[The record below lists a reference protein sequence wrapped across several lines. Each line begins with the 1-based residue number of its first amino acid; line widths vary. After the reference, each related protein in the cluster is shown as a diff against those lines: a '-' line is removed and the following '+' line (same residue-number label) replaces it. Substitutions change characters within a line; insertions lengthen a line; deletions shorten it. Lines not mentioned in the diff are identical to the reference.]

1 MDSCEKISN
10 SITAAKELIENE
22 TRSLAALH
30 KAKQLEKELHKS
42 GKLFRIP
49 TMNGIIETTC
59 PKKYIEYNNQFK
71 IKLKMRTV
79 TVEVPEGHI
88 GKNRERRKYD
98 NLQKLWGVK
107 FEFKVR
113 NIHPGDVIINPNRG
127 GGSMMILSEIR
138 EERPLP
144 FLPAIKVPFGLV
156 AYVPSND
163 EGDRVFVKLT
173 PEAGIGGMKGF
184 RKATEEEKAKMLA
197 AMKEEKHYSFNFEKL
212 QPEYIPT
219 VGDVVIVWDDNNKEN
234 AVVGIMNE
242 VDETSNPYKIN
253 DGTWYKNCDKVRFR
267 KTI

>member
-1 MDSCEKISN
+1 
-10 SITAAKELIENE
+10 
-22 TRSLAALH
+22 
-30 KAKQLEKELHKS
+30 
-42 GKLFRIP
+42 
-49 TMNGIIETTC
+49 
-59 PKKYIEYNNQFK
+59 
-71 IKLKMRTV
+71 MRTV
-79 TVEVPEGHI
+79 TVEVPEGHMVKI
-88 GKNRERRKYD
+88 VKEESMQSTQKVMGGV
-98 NLQKLWGVK
+98 NLSL
-107 FEFKVR
+107 KVR
-113 NIHPGDVIINPNRG
+113 HSSPGDVIINPNRG

-219 VGDVVIVWDDNNKEN
+219 VGDIVIVWDDNNKEN

-253 DGTWYKNCDKVRFR
+253 DGTWYKNCDKFVSE
-267 KTI
+267 KQYKNLIDGKE

>member
-1 MDSCEKISN
+1 
-10 SITAAKELIENE
+10 
-22 TRSLAALH
+22 
-30 KAKQLEKELHKS
+30 
-42 GKLFRIP
+42 
-49 TMNGIIETTC
+49 
-59 PKKYIEYNNQFK
+59 
-71 IKLKMRTV
+71 MRTV
-79 TVEVPEGHI
+79 TVEVPEAH
-88 GKNRERRKYD
+88 GKNRERRKYAIYP
-98 NLQKLWGVK
+98 KSYGGGK
-107 FEFKVR
+107 FEFEGETF
-113 NIHPGDVIINPNRG
+113 IPGDVIINPNRG

-253 DGTWYKNCDKVRFR
+253 DGTWYKNCDKFVSE
-267 KTI
+267 KQYKNLIDGKE

>member
-1 MDSCEKISN
+1 
-10 SITAAKELIENE
+10 
-22 TRSLAALH
+22 
-30 KAKQLEKELHKS
+30 
-42 GKLFRIP
+42 
-49 TMNGIIETTC
+49 
-59 PKKYIEYNNQFK
+59 
-71 IKLKMRTV
+71 MRTV
-79 TVEVPEGHI
+79 TVEVPEGHMVKI
-88 GKNRERRKYD
+88 VKEESMQSTQKVMGGV
-98 NLQKLWGVK
+98 NLSL
-107 FEFKVR
+107 KVR
-113 NIHPGDVIINPNRG
+113 HSSPGDVIINPNRG

-253 DGTWYKNCDKVRFR
+253 DGTWYKNCDKFVSE
-267 KTI
+267 KQYKNLIDGKE